1 MRKSTIETVLSI
13 LDQTYPSLPMH
24 EIHGHDPFHLLI
36 AVLLSQR
43 SRDQVVVPLA
53 SRLFSHYPT
62 PQAMDHA
69 TLEQIQQLIKPAGFY
84 VGKAAAIKAI
94 SKILIEKYDGKVPS
108 LEADLLSLPGVGRK
122 TANIVLTSC
131 FNTPQIA
138 VDIHVHRITHRLGWV
153 TTTTV
158 LDTEIALTRLI
169 PPRFHAIVNRV
180 FVAHGQTLCLPRSP
194 HCSRCPIAHLCPR
207 LGVINSQ

>member
-1 MRKSTIETVLSI
+1 MSTIETVLSI
-13 LDQTYPSLPMH
+13 LDQHYPTLPMH
-24 EIHGHDPFHLLI
+24 EVHGHDPFHLLI

-62 PQAMDHA
+62 VQAMNTA
-69 TLEQIQQLIKPAGFY
+69 SIQEIQELIKPAGFY
-84 VGKAAAIKAI
+84 VGKASAIKAI
-94 SKILIEKYDGKVPS
+94 SRILVEKYGGNVPS
-108 LEADLLSLPGVGRK
+108 SEAELLSLPGVGRK

-158 LDTEIALTRLI
+158 LETEHALTQLI
-169 PPRFHAIVNRV
+169 PKQFHARVNRV

-194 HCSRCPIAHLCPR
+194 ICSQCPIRTYCPR
-207 LGVINSQ
+207 LGVQTSH